1 MNCSI
6 YKNSFDNKSTE
17 YVDIEAVLNGIEQGR
32 WKEQI
37 DEIRDSK
44 TKTARDSLKK
54 HLPAVTWSGT
64 FEAKK
69 VYVKKKGCFELV
81 SKRDDHLLE
90 YTGLI
95 VIDIDNLKP
104 KEVKAIQKECKDDD
118 FLYCCFMSPSGGIK
132 LLYEV
137 DAPAEYHK
145 TASFEQLKAY
155 VEEVYGQEVD
165 KSGKNIS
172 RLCYISY
179 DPEIYINK
187 DYICFGV
194 DVEAYEKKENERVI
208 APPANYDNEGEVSH
222 DVEFIW
228 MVAKG
233 WLDTK
238 GEHYAVNNRNNY
250 IHKMACIL
258 NRAGV
263 HEHQINQL
271 LTRHHSIS
279 KDMYGEMLTTV
290 SGVSKRYR
298 GEFGSKPIYDKRKK
312 NNNSLL
318 NYGT

>member
-1 MNCSI
+1 M

-17 YVDIEAVLNGIEQGR
+17 YVDIESVLESIKGGR

-37 DEIRDSK
+37 DEIRDAK
-44 TKTARDSLKK
+44 TKIAKSELKK
-54 HLPAVTWSGT
+54 YLPAVTWSGT
-64 FEAKK
+64 FELKK
-69 VYVKKKGCFELV
+69 EWVKKKMCFELV
-81 SKRDDHLLE
+81 SKRDNHLLD

-95 VIDIDNLKP
+95 VIDIDGIKP
-104 KEVKAIQKECKDDD
+104 KEVDAIKKECENDM
-118 FLYCCFMSPSGGIK
+118 FLYSCFMSPSGGIK

-137 DAPAEYHK
+137 DAPHKYHK
-145 TASFEQLKAY
+145 TASFNQLKEY
-155 VEEVYGQEVD
+155 VESVYDQEVD

-194 DVEAYEKKENERVI
+194 DVEAYEKKQAERVVT
-208 APPANYDNEGEVSH
+208 PPANYENEGEVSY
-222 DVEFIW
+222 DLEFIW
-228 MVAKG
+228 RVAKG
-233 WLDTK
+233 WLDNK

-263 HEHQINQL
+263 YSDQIVQMI
-271 LTRHHSIS
+271 TKHHNIS
-279 KDMYGEMLTTV
+279 KDMYGEMITTIE
-290 SGVSKRYR
+290 GVSKRYR

-312 NNNSLL
+312 NKNSLFD
-318 NYGT
+318 YGT